1 MKIPVSDTGGPNESK
16 QQEKRQHPRIKVAVP
31 AEIHV
36 EGASGPLSVQ
46 TADLSMGGLYVE
58 MMFTLAVGT
67 KLKTVLRINDV
78 EVSTGGI
85 VVTRDIQVGNG
96 IKFTDMTPE
105 NRERLK
111 NFLIAEAASKDKD
124 TRKDQKT

>member
-1 MKIPVSDTGGPNESK
+1 
-16 QQEKRQHPRIKVAVP
+16 
-31 AEIHV
+31 
-36 EGASGPLSVQ
+36 
-46 TADLSMGGLYVE
+46 MGGLYVE